1 MTKKDIDEQLVTAL
15 STGMPVT
22 AAASACGVS
31 RSTAHRRLAD
41 EGFQVRLAQARAE
54 VAERILGRF
63 TSLMESVVGVIER
76 ALGDDAPVRVQLS
89 AAKLL
94 LDVRA
99 GLAESVDR
107 DRRLARIERQLGIDG
122 ETKRLK

>member
-1 MTKKDIDEQLVTAL
+1 MGKDIDDQLVTAL
-15 STGMPVT
+15 SAGMGVT
-22 AAASACGVS
+22 AAAEACGIS
-31 RSTAHRRLAD
+31 RSTAHRRLLD
-41 EGFQVRLAQARAE
+41 ENFQIRLAQSRAE

-63 TSLMESVVGVIER
+63 TSLMESVIGVIER

-107 DRRLARIERQLGIDG
+107 DRRLARIERQLGIEDP
-122 ETKRLK
+122 KRTT